1 MSMVTSFG
9 GWAISKIAEIVV
21 NKVIDKAAQA
31 TFNKVGLCDATC
43 EQCNTTTTAIVI
55 PEGKSVPIRCSTCGH
70 SGEVHIASLENLTI
84 QAEQVQV
91 TANQANITANVA
103 NIISQTT
110 HVHVNG
116 SAHFVGTP
124 CDPSVPSQVIDAQ
137 VVPNLLPQGDEQGW
151 LRQEIATLRER
162 LANLESHLAQG
173 G

>member
-1 MSMVTSFG
+1 MSITTSFG

-43 EQCNTTTTAIVI
+43 GQCNTTTTAIVI

-70 SGEVHIASLENLTI
+70 ASEVHIASLENLTI

-91 TANQANITANVA
+91 TAHQANITANVA
-103 NIISQTT
+103 NIVSQTA
-110 HVHVNG
+110 HIHVNG
-116 SAHFVGTP
+116 SAHFVGAP
-124 CDPSVPSQVIDAQ
+124 CDPSAPNQVIDAQ

-151 LRQEIATLRER
+151 LRQEIVTLRER
-162 LANLESHLAQG
+162 LTNLESHLAQG